1 MKGIAT
7 FVMRGPSQ
15 AALVAAVTALLSILV
30 PPLGLFSAGSIGLV
44 TLRNGPLYGLVV
56 IAVATVGMGA
66 IAWLA
71 LGSPLPVVG
80 VLLMLWVPVLAMA
93 TLLGSTRSLSLTA
106 QVAGGLGILVMLIAY
121 AVMDDP
127 AATWL
132 QLLAPFREALIQD
145 GVVTEEA
152 STALFADLAG
162 WMTGAFAAALVAQ
175 LLFGLFIARW
185 WQALLYN
192 PGGFGEEFRDLRL
205 SRTFGVVALLL
216 LATLPFLDGAS
227 LAANLLLVLGVLLLL
242 QGLAVAHQLRART
255 QARPAWLIGFYVL
268 LILFVPQTLLLVACV
283 GLVDIWADIR
293 ARVAARSP
301 PGRGGGSEP
310 PV

>member
-44 TLRNGPLYGLVV
+44 TLRNGPRYGLVV

-205 SRTFGVVALLL
+205 SRTFGVVVLLL

>member
-205 SRTFGVVALLL
+205 SRTFGVVVLLL